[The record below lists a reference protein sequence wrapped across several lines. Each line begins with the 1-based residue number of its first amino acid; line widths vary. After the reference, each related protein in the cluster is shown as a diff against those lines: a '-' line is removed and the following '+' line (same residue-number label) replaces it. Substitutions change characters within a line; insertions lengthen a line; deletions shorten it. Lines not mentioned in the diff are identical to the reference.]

1 MSRVLKLAAG
11 ALMVST
17 ITTSAVAGHAHPG
30 GWGGYHGFHGGW
42 RGGYWHGGWGGLRG
56 HYWGGFYWGHNP
68 WFWGGPY
75 WAPAIAPPVYWGY
88 YQVPPPP
95 PPPPPAPPRP
105 LPPPPPPTA
114 PTPPPPS
121 PPPAAPAPKSFI
133 VYFPFDESILT
144 PQAQSVVE
152 DAARYANQGNATRI
166 RVIGYTDASGSVSY
180 NDALSEKRAKVM
192 ADALVKLGVTPAKMD
207 VEWKGK
213 RDLAVQTG
221 DGVREPLNRR
231 STIEVEF

>member
-11 ALMVST
+11 ALMVSA
-17 ITTSAVAGHAHPG
+17 IATSAPAVAGPAHPG
-30 GWGGYHGFHGGW
+30 GWGGYHGFRGGW
-42 RGGYWHGGWGGLRG
+42 RGSYWHGDWGGWRG

-75 WAPAIAPPVYWGY
+75 WAPAFAPPVYWGY

-95 PPPPPAPPRP
+95 PPAPTPS
-105 LPPPPPPTA
+105 PPPPPR
-114 PTPPPPS
+114 
-121 PPPAAPAPKSFI
+121 PPAVHAPMSFI
-133 VYFPFDESILT
+133 VYFPFDEAILT
-144 PQAQSVVE
+144 PQAQLVVD
-152 DAARYANQGNATRI
+152 DAARYESQGNATRI
-166 RVIGYTDASGSVSY
+166 KVIGYTDASGSVSY

-192 ADALVKLGVTPAKMD
+192 ADALVKLGVPPAKMD

-221 DGVREPLNRR
+221 DGVKEPLNRR